1 MICARSSIPSWAI
14 ILTSMELLATGGAP
28 MNGQNPKEKNRMQH
42 ELRVDLR
49 VHCAPDQLEFEYSFE
64 NTSSQPILVFDRM
77 WDMQA
82 QALRHDWAYVQIRD
96 SGAVVKRWMEGLP
109 PGLHVE
115 NPTVPY
121 GREVRRSAR
130 GGGKFSLSLPLKEYG
145 EYDGFVRRGARAK
158 PGPVHKVAFELGW
171 SPKPASLPPGIHPV
185 EMNGETLWLLP
196 YGLLTTIQRTAV
208 TASMRVDVSGEAFR

>member
-1 MICARSSIPSWAI
+1 M
-14 ILTSMELLATGGAP
+14 LTSMGLLATGGVP

-49 VHCAPDQLEFEYSFE
+49 VHSKPDQLEFEYSFE

-82 QALRHDWAYVQIRD
+82 QALSQDWAYVEIRG
-96 SGAVVKRWMEGLP
+96 SAAVVKRRMEALP
-109 PGLHVE
+109 WGLHIE

-121 GREVRRSAR
+121 GREIQPSAR
-130 GGGKFSLSLPLKEYG
+130 GGGKFYLPLPLKECG
-145 EYDGFVRRGARAK
+145 EYDGFVRRGAWAK
-158 PGPVHKVAFELGW
+158 PEPVHEVAFELGW
-171 SPKPASLPPGIHPV
+171 SPKPASLPPGIQPV

-196 YGLLTTIQRTAV
+196 YGLVTTIQRTAI
-208 TASMRVDVSGEAFR
+208 TAPVRVDVSGKARR